1 MCLTKLNDDL
11 AGVFKLMQG
20 HIDPRRIEKSDIFK
34 TGVWLGSAVLGIPV
48 LSYLLSYVSVYFYA
62 FAFSV
67 NLQEAM
73 SAIYNDYILGNIV
86 NVLFSTVIFIPLF
99 ALAAKMLRCGTVL
112 KRSFDRPV
120 VSANL
125 TWICIVFAL
134 GVSLLGNIATNIF
147 SSFTEIF
154 FNVQPYQPSYGTG
167 EEIGALP
174 QMLISVFCVSAAPA
188 LLEEFAFRG
197 VVLSAMRKFGDWPAI
212 ILSAVLFSLMHGNF
226 VQIPFTIFFGIAAG
240 VITVMTGSIWP
251 AVFVHFANNLL
262 AEFSAFMPSSIF
274 AILFYGLIILGIIA
288 YVNMQKGGVF
298 QTVRDV
304 PSCLT
309 RSKRILWVFTSPTMI
324 IAVLLFLSEALQ
336 QFTVA

>member
-1 MCLTKLNDDL
+1 M
-11 AGVFKLMQG
+11 VQG
-20 HIDPRRIEKSDIFK
+20 YVDPRRIEKSDLFK
-34 TGVWLGSAVLGIPV
+34 TGIWLGSAALGIPV
-48 LSYLLSYVSVYFYA
+48 LSYVLSYVTFYLYA
-62 FAFSV
+62 IVFGVS
-67 NLQEAM
+67 LQDAM
-73 SAIYNDYILGNIV
+73 IAIYNDYILGNVV
-86 NVLFSTVIFIPLF
+86 NVLLSVFVFIPLF
-99 ALAAKMLRCGTVL
+99 ALAAKMLRCSNTL
-112 KRSFDRPV
+112 KQSFDRPA

-212 ILSAVLFSLMHGNF
+212 LLSAILFSLMHGNF

-240 VITVMTGSIWP
+240 VITVVTGSIWP

-262 AEFSAFMPSSIF
+262 AEFSGFMPSSIF

-309 RSKRILWVFTSPTMI
+309 RSKRILWIFTSPTMI

>member
-1 MCLTKLNDDL
+1 M
-11 AGVFKLMQG
+11 VQG
-20 HIDPRRIEKSDIFK
+20 YVDPRRIEKSDLFK
-34 TGVWLGSAVLGIPV
+34 TGIWLGSAVLGIPV
-48 LSYLLSYVSVYFYA
+48 LSYVLSYVTFYLYA
-62 FAFSV
+62 IVFGIS
-67 NLQEAM
+67 LQDAM
-73 SAIYNDYILGNIV
+73 MAIYNDYILGNIV
-86 NVLFSTVIFIPLF
+86 NVLLSVFVFIPLF
-99 ALAAKMLRCGTVL
+99 ALAAIMLRCGNTL
-112 KRSFDRPV
+112 KQSFDRPA

-134 GVSLLGNIATNIF
+134 SVSLLGNIATNIF

-154 FNVQPYQPSYGTG
+154 FNVQPYQPSYGTD

-212 ILSAVLFSLMHGNF
+212 LLSAILFSLMHGNF
-226 VQIPFTIFFGIAAG
+226 VQIPFTIFFGVASG
-240 VITVMTGSIWP
+240 VITVVTGSIWP

-274 AILFYGLIILGIIA
+274 AILFYGLIILGIVA
-288 YVNMQKGGVF
+288 YVNMQKSGVF